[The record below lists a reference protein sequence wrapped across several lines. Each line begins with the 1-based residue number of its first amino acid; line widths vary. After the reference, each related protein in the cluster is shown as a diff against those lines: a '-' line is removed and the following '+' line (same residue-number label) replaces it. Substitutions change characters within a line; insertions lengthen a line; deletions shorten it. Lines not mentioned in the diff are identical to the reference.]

1 MPLDNTLLSR
11 PGPPTSLRR
20 VTKRDPERE
29 VGEQPVLSHQMLWT
43 GAAQNLVVVF
53 FGAMRPYLLVKDSRF
68 PSTSKCPIPR
78 RSQRDPG
85 EGQREKSCAPYP
97 VDPRGIQG
105 RGIKQD
111 AAKCDKPEG
120 RGIVEWLAE
129 SCSKFQKDKMLS
141 IFPALVF
148 GRQNANWKKDKMLS
162 IFPSLVFVPCVGRGL
177 Q

>member
-1 MPLDNTLLSR
+1 MS
-11 PGPPTSLRR
+11 
-20 VTKRDPERE
+20 
-29 VGEQPVLSHQMLWT
+29 
-43 GAAQNLVVVF
+43 
-53 FGAMRPYLLVKDSRF
+53 
-68 PSTSKCPIPR
+68 
-78 RSQRDPG
+78 
-85 EGQREKSCAPYP
+85 PYP
-97 VDPRGIQG
+97 VDPRGIRGRDKERSPAPHTLLIPEGIQG

-120 RGIVEWLAE
+120 AWNCGMACE